1 MQASWVNNTPP
12 VPFKELRAPVAGTRR
27 EILPPI
33 TSSLLRIL
41 FNDNPAQTFVDLRGF
56 IDEIPFTGA
65 IPDDPPIPPEFTV
78 EKLRMNLRGFTLAGG
93 ATMQS
98 LYPDVEALFQHPP
111 AVVDRALFVLWTKK
125 VIGWTSNHFREDA
138 AHAPARV
145 GLLGSDADNRILDR
159 VTIKIMLSPPP
170 SPGSVVEGR
179 WAPSS
184 RSGSPSSRGHPSIP
198 PSAAGS
204 PDSAVGDPA
213 LAGGRRRRRILLTYR
228 RRYGV
233 NERASVRR
241 KTRRNSRTRVVRSGP
256 SSNPNSRRRS

>member
-1 MQASWVNNTPP
+1 MASFVNVTPP
-12 VPFKELRAPVAGTRR
+12 VPFKELRAPLAGTRR

-41 FNDNPAQTFVDLRGF
+41 FNDNPAQTFAELRGF

-65 IPDDPPIPPEFTV
+65 IADDPPTPPGFTLQ
-78 EKLRMNLRGFTLAGG
+78 KLHMNLRGLTLAGVAG
-93 ATMQS
+93 QS
-98 LYPDVEALFQHPP
+98 RYADVEAFFQNPP
-111 AVVDRALFVLWTKK
+111 AVVDRALFVTWTKN
-125 VIGWTSNHFREDA
+125 VIGYTSNHFREDA
-138 AHAPARV
+138 AHPSAKV

-159 VTIKIMLSPPP
+159 VTIKIELSPPP
-170 SPGSVVEGR
+170 SPEYDVEGR
-179 WAPSS
+179 WAPS
-184 RSGSPSSRGHPSIP
+184 SPSSRGHPSIP

>member
-41 FNDNPAQTFVDLRGF
+41 FNDNPAQTFADLRGF

-78 EKLRMNLRGFTLAGG
+78 QKLHMNLRGFTLAGG
-93 ATMQS
+93 AGQS
-98 LYPDVEALFQHPP
+98 RYADVEALFQNPP
-111 AVVDRALFVLWTKK
+111 AVVDRALFVTWTKK
-125 VIGWTSNHFREDA
+125 VIGYTSDHFREDA

-159 VTIKIMLSPPP
+159 VTIKIQLSPPP
-170 SPGSVVEGR
+170 SPEYDVAGR

-213 LAGGRRRRRILLTYR
+213 LAGGRRKSRRILLTYR